1 MRFGDGGIGVHNQ
14 WRWRRCL
21 VVQDVVVGGGE
32 GARASGRLSADGM
45 GGHRRRHSGG
55 AATRESM
62 HEAVH
67 APRWISR
74 CGSEGKH
81 AAEKESLEPINPVS

>member
-45 GGHRRRHSGG
+45 GGHRHRHGGG
-55 AATRESM
+55 AASRESM
-62 HEAVH
+62 HE
-67 APRWISR
+67 R
-74 CGSEGKH
+74 CTRRDGSQG
-81 AAEKESLEPINPVS
+81 ADQRESMQRKRKV